1 MKHLVET
8 WLSLSL
14 TDCND
19 YGVIFVMATWI
30 GSPIIIIWMSGEGA
44 VEQVEK
50 SNESKLWVQIMR
62 INELWLLYNE
72 IETRRH
78 LSLGLDLDMDLE
90 RVTAIYSRAISS
102 GQPPWLPC
110 SPAWSAIICALLL
123 WTLRDWVWVPI
134 VRSEVRG
141 SRPRRVAHELHEPA

>member
-8 WLSLSL
+8 WLSLNL

-30 GSPIIIIWMSGEGA
+30 GFPIIIICLSGQGA
-44 VEQVEK
+44 VEQVEQ

-62 INELWLLYNE
+62 INEPWLLYNE
-72 IETRRH
+72 IETRPH
-78 LSLGLDLDMDLE
+78 LSLGLDLAMDLE
-90 RVTAIYSRAISS
+90 RVNAIYSRAISS
-102 GQPPWLPC
+102 GQPPQLLC
-110 SPAWSAIICALLL
+110 SATRSAIICALLL
-123 WTLRDWVWVPI
+123 WTLRDWVWGPI

-141 SRPRRVAHELHEPA
+141 RRPRRAAHELHEPA